1 MPSDKSRSLIDCF
14 SDLKDPR
21 IDRSKRH
28 HLTNILVISI
38 CAVICGSEGWEDIE
52 EFGEARQE
60 WFERFLE
67 LPNGVPSHDTI
78 ARVFA
83 RLDPKEFE
91 KRFTEWVGT
100 LREKLS
106 EVVSIDGK
114 VSRGSHNKAAGR
126 KAIGMVSAW
135 AHDNGLVLGQV
146 KVDDKSNEIT
156 AIPELLRMLDLNGC
170 IVTTDAMGC
179 QKEIASQIISQGA
192 DYVLAVKD
200 NQERLHSE
208 MKQYFDW
215 ALRDKFKQ
223 TEYSYHKTTDGG
235 HGRIEV
241 RRCYSSSDLSWFA
254 DKDKWAGL
262 QSIAMVEAERE
273 ILGEEK
279 SIERRYYIS
288 SLESDAKR
296 IGQATREHWGVENS
310 LHWVL
315 DVTFREDQ
323 SRIRKDNAPENMA
336 ILRHM
341 ALSLLK
347 QEKTSKRGIRAK
359 RLKAGWSDSYLL
371 AVLTT

>member
-1 MPSDKSRSLIDCF
+1 MTSEHSRSLIECF

-21 IDRSKRH
+21 IDRTKRH
-28 HLTNILVISI
+28 LLTDIIVISI
-38 CAVICGSEGWEDIE
+38 CAVICGAEGWEDIE
-52 EFGEARQE
+52 EFAEARKE
-60 WFERFLE
+60 WFEGILE
-67 LPNGVPSHDTI
+67 LPGGIPSHDTI
-78 ARVFA
+78 GRVFA

-91 KRFTEWVGT
+91 KGFIKWVET
-100 LREKLS
+100 LREKLA
-106 EVVSIDGK
+106 EVVSLDGK
-114 VSRGSHNKAAGR
+114 VSRGSHNKATGK

-135 AHDNGLVLGQV
+135 AHDNRLVLGQI
-146 KVDDKSNEIT
+146 KVEDKSNEIT
-156 AIPELLRMLDLNGC
+156 AIPELLRMLDLKGC

-179 QKEIASQIISQGA
+179 QTEIASQIVSQEA
-192 DYVLAVKD
+192 DYVLAVKG
-200 NQERLHSE
+200 NQGTLHSE
-208 MKQYFDW
+208 IKQYFDW
-215 ALRDKFKQ
+215 ALKDKFKQ
-223 TEYSYHKTTDGG
+223 TEYSYHETTDGG

-254 DKDKWAGL
+254 DKEKWAGL
-262 QSIAMVEAERE
+262 RSIAMVEAERE
-273 ILGEEK
+273 VLGGEK

-288 SLESDAKR
+288 SLDSDAQK
-296 IGQATREHWGVENS
+296 IGRAVREHWGVENS

-347 QEKTSKRGIRAK
+347 QESTTKKGVRAK

-371 AVLTT
+371 KVLTT